1 MIRKFLKTLI
11 FCSILLQGPVFAEDD
26 DMFASDEEMDGS
38 TMEERFSEDD
48 AVALDDSNAQE
59 KENIEQDEN
68 PEMDE
73 ENSNSTQEAPLEES
87 EDLAQDHYND
97 MEIDSEDEND
107 MEIDSEDEDTS
118 IEHSAATTDTIKNI
132 VNETLG
138 LGEPTASS
146 TKIDSHQVILDAENE
161 QDLKQSQKIVKKITK
176 IHEENK
182 QGRKEIKKEITI
194 LNKNLENLNKN
205 FKKTPKKKKVTR
217 KRYTV
222 KKSHKT
228 RYSPYANRTPNLAY
242 GVSSSY
248 VNAYAPFQNEQLY
261 VSKSLNGQMPQLYVV
276 KDYNHIK
283 SYGYSYPKKRT
294 QTQKYFNSKCK
305 ACGK

>member
-26 DMFASDEEMDGS
+26 DIFASDEEMDGS
-38 TMEERFSEDD
+38 TMEERVSEDN
-48 AVALDDSNAQE
+48 AVALYDSNAQE
-59 KENIEQDEN
+59 NENIEQDEN

-73 ENSNSTQEAPLEES
+73 DNSNSTEEAPLEES
-87 EDLAQDHYND
+87 ENFAQDHYND
-97 MEIDSEDEND
+97 IEIDSEDENN

-118 IEHSAATTDTIKNI
+118 IEHSAATDTIKSI

-194 LNKNLENLNKN
+194 LNQNLENLNKN
-205 FKKTPKKKKVTR
+205 LKKTPKKKVTK

-228 RYSPYANRTPNLAY
+228 RYSSPYANRYTQNSAY

-261 VSKSLNGQMPQLYVV
+261 VSKSQNGQMPQLYVV
-276 KDYNHIK
+276 RDYNHIK

-305 ACGK
+305 TCGK

>member
-38 TMEERFSEDD
+38 TMEARFSEDD
-48 AVALDDSNAQE
+48 AAELEDSNAQGN
-59 KENIEQDEN
+59 ENIEQDEN
-68 PEMDE
+68 SEMDE
-73 ENSNSTQEAPLEES
+73 ENSNSREEAPLEES
-87 EDLAQDHYND
+87 ENFAQDYN
-97 MEIDSEDEND
+97 N
-107 MEIDSEDEDTS
+107 EDTS
-118 IEHSAATTDTIKNI
+118 TEPSAATDTIKSI

-161 QDLKQSQKIVKKITK
+161 QDLKQAQKIVKKITK

-182 QGRKEIKKEITI
+182 QGRKEIKEKIT
-194 LNKNLENLNKN
+194 LMNQNLENLNKN
-205 FKKTPKKKKVTR
+205 FKKTPKKKVTR

-228 RYSPYANRTPNLAY
+228 RYRPYANRYTPNLAY
-242 GVSSSY
+242 DVSISY
-248 VNAYAPFQNEQLY
+248 INTYAPFQNEQLY
-261 VSKSLNGQMPQLYVV
+261 VSKSQNGQMPQLYVV
-276 KDYNHIK
+276 RDYNHTK
-283 SYGYSYPKKRT
+283 SYGYSYPKKQTKT
-294 QTQKYFNSKCK
+294 QRGKYFNSKCK
-305 ACGK
+305 TCRR

>member
-26 DMFASDEEMDGS
+26 DMFASNEEMDAS

-48 AVALDDSNAQE
+48 TVALDDSNAQE
-59 KENIEQDEN
+59 NENIEQDEN
-68 PEMDE
+68 LEMDE
-73 ENSNSTQEAPLEES
+73 ENSNSTLEAPLEES
-87 EDLAQDHYND
+87 EDFAQDHYND

-107 MEIDSEDEDTS
+107 MEIDSEDEDAS

-194 LNKNLENLNKN
+194 LNQNLENLNKN

-242 GVSSSY
+242 GVSTSH

-305 ACGK
+305 TCGK